1 MSILLINFC
10 FRLGL
15 VGVFFVNG
23 ITKLQNVEGVKFWME
38 SYNFPGL
45 FIYPAI
51 AIELIAP
58 ILILFNLEK
67 RFSYFSLMAFCFLSA
82 LVFHSNVSDPS
93 QMTAFL
99 KNIAL
104 MSGIYFL
111 MVADAKYENR

>member
-1 MSILLINFC
+1 MSILLINFF

-23 ITKLQNVEGVKFWME
+23 ITKLQNIEGVKFWME
-38 SYNFPGL
+38 SYNFPGM

-67 RFSYFSLMAFCFLSA
+67 RFSYFILMAFCFLSA

-111 MVADAKYENR
+111 MGADAKYENR

>member
-1 MSILLINFC
+1 MSIVYVNFL
-10 FRLGL
+10 FRFGL

-23 ITKLQNVEGVKFWME
+23 ISKLQNVEGVQFWME

-51 AIELIAP
+51 AIEIVAP

-67 RFSYFSLMAFCFLSA
+67 RFSYLSLMAFCFLSA
-82 LVFHSNVSDPS
+82 LVFHSNVFDPS

-111 MVADAKYENR
+111 MVADANDGNR

>member
-1 MSILLINFC
+1 MSILLINFF

-93 QMTAFL
+93 QLTAFL

-111 MVADAKYENR
+111 MTAEAKDVNR

>member
-1 MSILLINFC
+1 MKTIYLNFI

-23 ITKLQNVEGVKFWME
+23 VSKLQNLEGVKIWME

-51 AIELIAP
+51 VIEIVAP
-58 ILILFNLEK
+58 ILILFNLER
-67 RFSYFSLMAFCFLSA
+67 RFSYLSLMAFCFLSA
-82 LVFHSNVSDPS
+82 LVFHSNLSDPY
-93 QMTAFL
+93 QLTAFL
-99 KNIAL
+99 KNVGL

-111 MVADAKYENR
+111 MVSEPSD

>member
-1 MSILLINFC
+1 MSNVYVNFL
-10 FRLGL
+10 FRFGL

-23 ITKLQNVEGVKFWME
+23 ISKLQNVEGVKFWME

-51 AIELIAP
+51 AIEIVAP

-67 RFSYFSLMAFCFLSA
+67 RFSYFSLMAFCFFSA
-82 LVFHSNVSDPS
+82 LIFHSNVSDPS

-111 MVADAKYENR
+111 MVAEAKD